1 MLEHTKSILAPDL
14 KLTHFLICIIIG
26 ILLGTIIT
34 YRTMA
39 VDHVRLYKSN
49 IGYFVFKD
57 NKVYN
62 LSELKNI

>member
-1 MLEHTKSILAPDL
+1 MLEHTKSELSPEI
-14 KLTHFLICIIIG
+14 KVTHLLGCIIIG
-26 ILLGTIIT
+26 ILLGTIVT
-34 YRTMA
+34 YRTMS